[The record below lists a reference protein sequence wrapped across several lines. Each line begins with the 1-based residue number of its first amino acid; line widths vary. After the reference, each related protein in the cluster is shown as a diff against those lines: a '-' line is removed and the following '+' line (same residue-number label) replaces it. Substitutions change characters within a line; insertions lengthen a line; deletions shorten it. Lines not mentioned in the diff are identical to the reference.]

1 MPRATHG
8 FAFGILFVLT
18 GWGAA
23 AWLSWADRQAA
34 PAGAAAGRAADGPAT
49 PGPAAAGAGDA
60 ASAVSAAAAD
70 LPLWR
75 LYERQLKRARYVDLT
90 HTITPSIPVWP
101 GFGSS
106 TFGPALDPKTGRA
119 YSYERDG
126 FEATRYSLATDQL
139 GTQLDPPAHWNPY
152 YPAIDEL
159 PPTFAVRPLA
169 VIPVVDQV
177 ARDPGYHLAVSDV
190 LAWERRHGRIP
201 EGAVVFVR
209 SDWSKEWPKADLATR
224 KRFPGVSLQALQF
237 LHLQRKILM
246 HGHEPLDTD
255 TTPNLE
261 GEAWLLRN
269 GYTQAEGV
277 ANLDQVPEA
286 GALVAIGYPK
296 LGGGTGGYA
305 RYIAICPPDWRFGV
319 TVGEVPEAPLARR
332 PRPLRWDA
340 GLGMRAR

>member
-1 MPRATHG
+1 MPRAAHG
-8 FAFGILFVLT
+8 FAFGVLLVLA

-23 AWLSWADRQAA
+23 AWLSRAA
-34 PAGAAAGRAADGPAT
+34 ARTSPAAGPAGAAAAGD
-49 PGPAAAGAGDA
+49 AAGAGAGAGEDA
-60 ASAVSAAAAD
+60 ERR
-70 LPLWR
+70 PLWR
-75 LYERQLKRARYVDLT
+75 LYERVLKRARYVDLT

-101 GFGSS
+101 GFGRS
-106 TFGPALDPKTGRA
+106 TFGPALDPKTGRPFTYA
-119 YSYERDG
+119 RDG

-139 GTQLDPPAHWNPY
+139 GTQLDPPAHWNPD

-169 VIPVVDQV
+169 VISIVDRV
-177 ARDPGYHLAVSDV
+177 ARDPGYHLAVDDV

-209 SDWSKEWPKADLATR
+209 SDWSKEWPNPDLATR
-224 KRFPGVSLQALQF
+224 TRFPGVSLAALQF

-255 TTPNLE
+255 TTPTLE

-277 ANLDQVPEA
+277 ANLDRVPEA

-305 RYIAICPPDWRFGV
+305 RYIAICPPDWKYGV
-319 TVGEVPEAPLARR
+319 AVGEVPEAPLARR
-332 PRPLRWDA
+332 QRPLRWDA
-340 GLGMRAR
+340 KLGMRVR